1 MKASKIQRVTA
12 ALAAIA
18 VTLSIVWSIAGYA
31 YPDSPVAWFD
41 LLARGTHQPHS

>member
-1 MKASKIQRVTA
+1 MKATKLQRVS
-12 ALAAIA
+12 AAITALA

-41 LLARGTHQPHS
+41 LFARTPHQPRS